1 MNRLNDKNLRRL
13 ERPYLTDID
22 LDMLLDGSPDSR
34 YGRVKRLIQQG
45 KMLHIRRGLYYLT
58 EIQGAVK
65 PHPFE
70 LAQYI
75 YAPSYI
81 SLESALAYHQL
92 IPEAVYVITSACA
105 RRSKKFNT
113 PIGVFSYLHLPAE
126 NFYTEVE
133 LITENNYRFM
143 VAKPWK
149 AICDYIYCYKK
160 NWDNLLPLMKSLRIN
175 RDDLPA
181 LQEKE
186 IEILENYYHHS
197 RITRF
202 LKNITRDLL

>member
-1 MNRLNDKNLRRL
+1 MNRLNDKDLRNLR
-13 ERPYLTDID
+13 RPYLTDID
-22 LDMLLDGSPDSR
+22 LEMLWDSSPDSR
-34 YGRVKRLIQQG
+34 YGRVKRLLKQG
-45 KMLHIRRGLYYLT
+45 TLLHIRRGLYYLT
-58 EIQGAVK
+58 ETQGSIK

-81 SLESALAYHQL
+81 SFESALAYHQL

-105 RRSKKFNT
+105 KRSKKFHT

-143 VAKPWK
+143 MAKPWK

-160 NWDNLLPLMKSLRIN
+160 NWDDLQPLMSSLRIN

-181 LQEKE
+181 LNEQE
-186 IEILENYYHHS
+186 IEILENFYHHR
-197 RITRF
+197 RISRF
-202 LKNITRDLL
+202 LKKIARDLQ

>member
-1 MNRLNDKNLRRL
+1 MNRLNDKDLRRL

-34 YGRVKRLIQQG
+34 YGKVKRLIQQG

-58 EIQGAVK
+58 AMHGAVK

-75 YAPSYI
+75 YAPSYV

-105 RRSKKFNT
+105 KRSKKFHT
-113 PIGVFSYLHLPAE
+113 PIGVYSYLHLPAE
-126 NFYTEVE
+126 NFYSEVE

-143 VAKPWK
+143 MAKPWK

-160 NWDNLLPLMKSLRIN
+160 NWDNLLPLMKSLRIS
-175 RDDLPA
+175 RDDLPS

-186 IEILENYYHHS
+186 IETLENYYHHS
-197 RITRF
+197 RISRF
-202 LKNITRDLL
+202 LKNIAGDLL

>member
-1 MNRLNDKNLRRL
+1 MNRLNDKNLHNL

-58 EIQGAVK
+58 EMHGAVK

-92 IPEAVYVITSACA
+92 IPEAVYIITSACA
-105 RRSKKFNT
+105 KRSKEFHT

-126 NFYTEVE
+126 NFYSGVE

-143 VAKPWK
+143 MAKPWK

-175 RDDLPA
+175 RDDLPCSA
-181 LQEKE
+181 GK
-186 IEILENYYHHS
+186 
-197 RITRF
+197 
-202 LKNITRDLL
+202 RD